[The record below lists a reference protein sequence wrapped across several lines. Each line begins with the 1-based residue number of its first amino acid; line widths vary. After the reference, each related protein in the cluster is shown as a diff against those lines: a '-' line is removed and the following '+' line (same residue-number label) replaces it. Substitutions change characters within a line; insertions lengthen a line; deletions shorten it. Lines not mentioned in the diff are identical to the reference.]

1 VRDPRNRKRF
11 TCTEHPQKGKFAHT
25 VYRCMAV
32 YGGYS
37 LVLLKL
43 KTGRTHQIRV
53 HMKHLGCP
61 ILGDPIYGKH
71 DGLFDSATMML
82 HAKTL
87 GVRLPGSKDFSVFE
101 APLPPRFKK
110 VIRKLRE
117 TWPRRKP

>member
-1 VRDPRNRKRF
+1 
-11 TCTEHPQKGKFAHT
+11 
-25 VYRCMAV
+25 MAV